1 MQVGQQ
7 PERVAALVGGRIDAT
22 ALDPGF
28 AQVAKEKG
36 VVLMLDMTKMDVS
49 YANTVIVSSRR
60 FVRENPQIIES
71 LLKGTI
77 DGLNFL
83 PNPAN
88 EKAVKSVLA
97 RRLKLSTPQ
106 SVQAMYDST
115 LEIHAKTKVPYAPV
129 EGVQNMIDALHRM
142 NPRLAKLKAADMIDN
157 SFVERLDKS
166 GYIAE
171 AMKRGR

>member
-1 MQVGQQ
+1 
-7 PERVAALVGGRIDAT
+7 
-22 ALDPGF
+22 
-28 AQVAKEKG
+28 
-36 VVLMLDMTKMDVS
+36 
-49 YANTVIVSSRR
+49 
-60 FVRENPQIIES
+60 
-71 LLKGTI
+71 
-77 DGLNFL
+77 
-83 PNPAN
+83 
-88 EKAVKSVLA
+88 
-97 RRLKLSTPQ
+97 
-106 SVQAMYDST
+106 MYDST